1 LGGGLGGFVGC
12 EVEGVDVLEGAEPG
26 ALGFGKAAGVDF
38 DLFDGVGEG
47 GAAFEV
53 VDDFGVANGL
63 CGLGADG
70 GVFGE
75 EGTDLV
81 EQTCVDH
88 AFDAEV
94 DAVVVVFAGA
104 S

>member
-1 LGGGLGGFVGC
+1 MLVTAAPLALLMRLCRGQSRY
-12 EVEGVDVLEGAEPG
+12 LEDGAS
-26 ALGFGKAAGVDF
+26 
-38 DLFDGVGEG
+38 
-47 GAAFEV
+47 FEV